1 LKPIGKETRPSRKE
15 KKGTEKEKKKSKRVK
30 STREIFPHKSK
41 YLDMLIRKT
50 SVMALYMYP
59 LYKAKIF
66 CLPAKK
72 LLALKAGKR
81 ERNFPFKSL

>member
-1 LKPIGKETRPSRKE
+1 MKLKDRTNQRSRTEAKRKAKKQKKPKG
-15 KKGTEKEKKKSKRVK
+15 KKGRKKGGRHSPGTKV
-30 STREIFPHKSK
+30 
-41 YLDMLIRKT
+41 L
-50 SVMALYMYP
+50 ALYMYP

-81 ERNFPFKSL
+81 EIPFPFKSL